1 MNEDCFINEDCQR
14 PKLAGKKHDPLLDV
28 PTRPYLD
35 LPNEKDSTN
44 TTTTTSTTTFAPYD
58 PDLLDLI
65 VIPVSGKACPI
76 ILAPPTTT
84 TTTTTINPLYVLGG
98 LKGKFNMSSDSILT
112 ISEGN
117 VGISLPISNGI
128 VLSNISYN
136 NAGGDYFSF
145 MAFGY
150 FRPPVNG
157 TYTFSTASDDGS
169 AIWLGVLA
177 EIDVGRNITNALLN
191 NNVTGSQ
198 GSTKKS
204 ASILLTGNTFYP
216 IRIVHREAAGGDN
229 LTFSWSGPNIEETT
243 DLTEYFYYDK

>member
-1 MNEDCFINEDCQR
+1 MNEGCFINEDCQR

-35 LPNEKDSTN
+35 LPTQTAS
-44 TTTTTSTTTFAPYD
+44 TTTTTTTTTITPYD
-58 PDLLDLI
+58 PELLDLI

-76 ILAPPTTT
+76 ILVPQTTT

-98 LKGKFNMSSDSILT
+98 LKGKFNTSSDSMST

-117 VGISLPISNGI
+117 VGIDIPISGGV

-136 NAGGDYFSF
+136 NAGDYYSF
-145 MAFGY
+145 LAFGY

-157 TYTFSTASDDGS
+157 MYTFSTTSDDGS
-169 AIWLGVLA
+169 AVWLGVLA
-177 EIDVGRNITNALLN
+177 SIDNGRNTTNALIN
-191 NNVTGSQ
+191 NNVTGVQ
-198 GSTKKS
+198 GATKKS

-216 IRIVHREAAGGDN
+216 IRIVHRDGILQDG